1 LVVWVAVVRVVV
13 VFGTGAFDVVRLV
26 VVVVAAV
33 EGWTSGGAEALEAA
47 GSGATS
53 GTITAGVGA
62 GLATTGGAGW
72 SGCG

>member
-1 LVVWVAVVRVVV
+1 VRVVV

-26 VVVVAAV
+26 VVVVVAA
-33 EGWTSGGAEALEAA
+33 EGWTSGVAEALEAA